1 MIEIECWIETCNK
14 IIKMSQAERAKSC
27 QLRDNV
33 DSTVKAVGYGP
44 LEVWN
49 KTTKALEKRIGE
61 MLETK
66 GKLQMYLHKVR

>member
-1 MIEIECWIETCNK
+1 MVELECWIETCNR
-14 IIKMSQAERAKSC
+14 IIKISQTERAKSC

-49 KTTKALEKRIGE
+49 KTTKALERRIVE

-66 GKLQMYLHKVR
+66 GKLQIQLHKVR